1 MEAEDGAPAK
11 ELTREEALL
20 AEMEDLRARMERRQ
34 HKDRKK
40 RRLVKKKAKMR
51 LASMAATA
59 GIGEEVEQEGDGKLF
74 SLQVRSS
81 DMASEACCRCYR
93 WRTRP

>member
-1 MEAEDGAPAK
+1 MDTEGGEGGKGEAPK
-11 ELTREEALL
+11 ELSREEALL
-20 AEMEDLRARMERRQ
+20 AEMEELRARMERRQ

-40 RRLVKKKAKMR
+40 RRLVKKKSKMR

-74 SLQVRSS
+74 SLQV
-81 DMASEACCRCYR
+81 
-93 WRTRP
+93 PPPL